1 MGRMVPLPGAV
12 RPFLRVFAMSN
23 MKIISIMDAEMKA
36 AAAAVDRDIHTTLAV
51 VEDEIDAVRIS
62 FQHQIDELKQRVEK
76 LEAIPR

>member
-1 MGRMVPLPGAV
+1 MA
-12 RPFLRVFAMSN
+12 N

-62 FQHQIDELKQRVEK
+62 FQHQIDELKQRVTQ
-76 LEAIPR
+76 LEERGVSPVLSDHSKK